1 MKVYIVMSEPYNVL
15 TDEEYTIERVFD
27 KENKANAYVKEK
39 NKEYKN
45 KHRRFFCEEY
55 EVY

>member
-15 TDEEYTIERVFD
+15 TDDEYTIEKVFD
-27 KENKANAYVKEK
+27 KEYKANAYVKEK

-45 KHRRFFCEEY
+45 KHRRFFHDEY
-55 EVY
+55 ELE